1 MKLTRGRNM
10 IERRFGH
17 CSVAVKNKLFVVG
30 GCYGS
35 GSETCEV
42 YDSACEKFVYVKQK
56 PNSMTFSFANI
67 AETFAIGSKIFT
79 LANLSATVICYDAEK
94 GEWSEE
100 PFEITEDRS
109 YFGCAVVPK
118 M

>member
-1 MKLTRGRNM
+1 MPSM

-17 CSVAVKNKLFVVG
+17 SSVAVKNKLFVIG
-30 GCYGS
+30 GSYGS

-42 YDSACEKFVYVKQK
+42 YDSACKKFVYVKQK

-67 AETFAIGSKIFT
+67 VETFVIGSKFFT
-79 LANLSATVICYDAEK
+79 LGNRSATAVCYDVERS
-94 GEWSEE
+94 EWSEE
-100 PFEITEDRS
+100 PFEVTEDRTC
-109 YFGCAVVPK
+109 FGCAVVPK